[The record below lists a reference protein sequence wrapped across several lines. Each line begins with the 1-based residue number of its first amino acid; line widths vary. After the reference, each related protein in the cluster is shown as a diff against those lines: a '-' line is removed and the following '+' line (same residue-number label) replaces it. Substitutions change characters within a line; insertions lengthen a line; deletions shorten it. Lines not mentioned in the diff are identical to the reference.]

1 MDNEMNLS
9 NRIPAMFGSMVFGE
23 EAMKKRIK
31 PEGHLGYSGDCI
43 VNDRLAFAVAP
54 APIR

>member
-1 MDNEMNLS
+1 
-9 NRIPAMFGSMVFGE
+9 
-23 EAMKKRIK
+23 MKKRIK